1 MIISLN
7 TRLPFP
13 RALVYR
19 TYRDKLI
26 ELLPY
31 MPNVR
36 EIEIK
41 SKREEN
47 GRLYCINEWRGGG
60 EIPAVARAVISEDML
75 SWTEHNVWNEAE
87 FTLEWRIKTHAY
99 TAAVQCGGKNRF
111 IEAGD
116 ATVIENRGK
125 LVIDQDK
132 LEGIP
137 PFLRGGVASI
147 VEDFLGKKVEPN
159 LVQMGQGVCAYL
171 KQHPD

>member
-13 RALVYR
+13 RSLVYR
-19 TYRDKLI
+19 TYRDKLL

-36 EIEIK
+36 EIEVK

-47 GRLYCINEWRGGG
+47 GHIYCINEWRGGG
-60 EIPAVARAVISEDML
+60 EIPAIARAVISEEML
-75 SWTEHNVWNEAE
+75 SWTEHNIWNDAE

-99 TAAVQCGGKNRF
+99 TEAVQCSGKNRF
-111 IEAGD
+111 LEEGD
-116 ATVIENRGK
+116 STVIENRGK
-125 LVIDQDK
+125 LVIDQNK
-132 LEGIP
+132 LEAIP
-137 PFLRGGVASI
+137 PFLRGSVASI
-147 VEDFLGKKVEPN
+147 VEDFLGKKVGPN
-159 LVQMGQGVCAYL
+159 LVQMGEGVCAYL